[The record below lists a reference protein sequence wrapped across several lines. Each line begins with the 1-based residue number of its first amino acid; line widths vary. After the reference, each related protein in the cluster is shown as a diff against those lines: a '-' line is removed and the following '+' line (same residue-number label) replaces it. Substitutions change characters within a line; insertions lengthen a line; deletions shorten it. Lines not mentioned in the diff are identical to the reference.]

1 MSAAGAAAG
10 TGAAATDAA
19 ATDAATD
26 SDEQHSKGPGAGAAG
41 GSTLLDAH
49 DTTLTACA
57 LEACCWPDL
66 DLRDPSESSGGSSGS
81 SCWVV
86 CGTYQL
92 VKGAEAEAEGSG
104 SSKGD
109 RREGSLLLYQLLG
122 GEEDGRQRLV
132 PRQALALKEE
142 GVLDCKWCVRLCGC
156 VCLGWMDTVG
166 SNQQHPPTTQALP
179 FTLTPPLNQTVARR
193 PSSSSPGQQRRRPLL
208 ACATSRGRIATYTLE
223 EADAPAAGGGT
234 RDEEEEEEE
243 HGPLLQLVPGPA
255 SDDDSGSSACMALA
269 LVSGRA
275 SKEFG
280 CVFFC
285 FTRGPVQANPQLT
298 QSTPT
303 LSFVPP
309 PHTHIARPCHDARN
323 GPAVAPPG
331 RRGRPWW
338 RRATTTARPA
348 CTGCGTRAGCWRR
361 WRG

>member
-1 MSAAGAAAG
+1 MSAAGAAAA
-10 TGAAATDAA
+10 TAAAATDAA

-26 SDEQHSKGPGAGAAG
+26 SDEQHGKGPGPGAGPG

-57 LEACCWPDL
+57 LEACRWPDH
-66 DLRDPSESSGGSSGS
+66 LRDPSGSGSSGS
-81 SCWVV
+81 SGGSCWVV

-156 VCLGWMDTVG
+156 ACLGWMDTVVG
-166 SNQQHPPTTQALP
+166 SNQQHPSTHNPRLAVHLDPVLKPKTM
-179 FTLTPPLNQTVARR
+179 ARR
-193 PSSSSPGQQRRRPLL
+193 PSSSSPGQWRRPLL
-208 ACATSRGRIATYTLE
+208 ACATSRGRISTYTLE
-223 EADAPAAGGGT
+223 EADAPAGGGT

-243 HGPLLQLVPGPA
+243 RGPLLQLVPGPA
-255 SDDDSGSSACMALA
+255 SDDDPGSSACMALA
-269 LVSGRA
+269 LVSERA

-280 CVFFC
+280 CVCFFFVLHGC
-285 FTRGPVQANPQLT
+285 RSKQTIGSLKAHPFFR
-298 QSTPT
+298 
-303 LSFVPP
+303 SFHH
-309 PHTHIARPCHDARN
+309 HT
-323 GPAVAPPG
+323 
-331 RRGRPWW
+331 
-338 RRATTTARPA
+338 
-348 CTGCGTRAGCWRR
+348 
-361 WRG
+361 